1 MSCRKA
7 ACCGLEEARPLDGP
21 SHERSQ
27 RTCSLKYDGKAIGVA
42 MRLAATP
49 NKNSEII
56 RIGPWVTP
64 HHNDFWQVR

>member
-1 MSCRKA
+1 M
-7 ACCGLEEARPLDGP
+7 
-21 SHERSQ
+21 
-27 RTCSLKYDGKAIGVA
+27 KYDGKAIGVA